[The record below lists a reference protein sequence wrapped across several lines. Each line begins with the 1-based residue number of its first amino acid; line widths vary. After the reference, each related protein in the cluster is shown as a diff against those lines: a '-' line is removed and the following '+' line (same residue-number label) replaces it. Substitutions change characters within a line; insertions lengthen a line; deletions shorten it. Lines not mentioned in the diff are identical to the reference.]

1 MLSNVVTS
9 RNNNFFL
16 INFCVLLASIGYGIS
31 FPLLS
36 VSLEDMGAT
45 GLQVGLNSAMP
56 ALGWI
61 VALPFLP
68 KIQTVFGLKI
78 TLFCCLVVSIFSVIG
93 FWFFKD
99 IHAWLF
105 LRFLFGGCLGLF
117 FRLIEYWINTE
128 LENKERGFYIGIYSF
143 AFALGIV
150 LGGVMQTKLGAK
162 EIVPFLTVA
171 LFLCFALV
179 MLSFTKILIF
189 AKERTSQTILL
200 SSFKILP
207 LAMIGA
213 FVYGFF
219 ENIPAYFLSILVL
232 QNGHAED
239 FSGLCLSACM
249 LGILLFHIPIGY
261 FSDRFGRMPILLF
274 CSAVALLGCV
284 AIPFI
289 IHLEEIFLIT
299 LVFWGGFTTGIY
311 VISLALIGDKFKGE
325 ALVHANALFGLF
337 YAVAS
342 LVGPIMNGASMD
354 YFKTHGLF
362 LIPTFLFLLLIGSQL
377 IGHFFKKNQK
387 VPIGGAEL

>member
-1 MLSNVVTS
+1 MNINLFA
-9 RNNNFFL
+9 RNNNLTL
-16 INFCVLLASIGYGIS
+16 IIFCVLIVTIGYGVS

-36 VSLEDMGAT
+36 VSLEKMGAT

-68 KIQTVFGLKI
+68 KIQTYFGLKN
-78 TLFCCLVVSIFSVIG
+78 TLLVCMFIAIFSVMG

-99 IHAWLF
+99 IHAWLL

-128 LENKERGFYIGIYSF
+128 LENDERGLYIGLYSF
-143 AFALGIV
+143 SFALGMV
-150 LGGVMQTKLGAK
+150 LGGVLQTGLGTKDAL
-162 EIVPFLTVA
+162 PFATIA
-171 LFLCFALV
+171 LILCFGMGSLFFSKV
-179 MLSFTKILIF
+179 SFITKKTL
-189 AKERTSQTILL
+189 SQTIYF

-232 QNGHAED
+232 QNGHTED

-261 FSDRFGRMPILLF
+261 LSDKFGRMPILIL
-274 CSAVALLGCV
+274 CSFIALIGCV
-284 AIPFI
+284 LIPFI
-289 IHLEEIFLIT
+289 IHTNELFLIT

-311 VISLALIGDKFKGE
+311 VISLALIGDRFEGD

-342 LVGPIMNGASMD
+342 LIGPIMNGASLD
-354 YFKTHGLF
+354 YMRPHGLF
-362 LIPTFLFLLLIGSQL
+362 LIPTFMFSLLIVALL
-377 IGHFFKKNQK
+377 IGHFFNKGKKGSLNR
-387 VPIGGAEL
+387 AET